1 MSFVAR
7 QECSVYSSCLR
18 RMRRQI
24 AIMPILMVK
33 TIRGPRNGV
42 QSMIVNLATTV
53 YTFSKSA
60 EPDALQSVANLS
72 ENIPLRGRFL

>member
-1 MSFVAR
+1 M
-7 QECSVYSSCLR
+7 L
-18 RMRRQI
+18 RQI

-33 TIRGPRNGV
+33 AIRGPRDGV
-42 QSMIVNLATTV
+42 QSTIVNPATTV

-72 ENIPLRGRFL
+72 ENIPLRGRII